1 MDYKLKL
8 ILIAL
13 LASGV
18 EAKEVGEA
26 DNQSGRTV
34 SDEQLG
40 SRTEE
45 NQRNIERYHREN
57 TRPACPTVMG
67 IAGALTGGL
76 ASGSTGTGG
85 AIGVIGSKIGERFC
99 DH

>member
-1 MDYKLKL
+1 MTKFLITIAL
-8 ILIAL
+8 ILSSSAYSKTTNDL
-13 LASGV
+13 
-18 EAKEVGEA
+18 
-26 DNQSGRTV
+26 DNQSTRTIT
-34 SDEQLG
+34 DEQLG
-40 SRTEE
+40 AHSEE
-45 NQRNIERYHREN
+45 NQGNVERYHREN

-67 IAGALTGGL
+67 ISGALAGGL